1 MRSPDPRSP
10 TGARKAAESAPGRD
24 RDRLAGDY
32 ERLRAQVLAAQ
43 PDGWRRGW
51 AVLARR
57 GMAAWI
63 TTWTAVDEKADWR
76 GTAAADPRP
85 LPPSTTPAKG
95 GESSS
100 PVCGSLPPAATAD
113 IVTVLAAMTLAHAS

>member
-1 MRSPDPRSP
+1 VRWPGPRSP
-10 TGARKAAESAPGRD
+10 IGARKAAEPAPGPD
-24 RDRLAGDY
+24 RERLAADY
-32 ERLRAQVLAAQ
+32 ERLRGQVLAAQ

-51 AVLARR
+51 AVLARQ

-63 TTWTAVDEKADWR
+63 TTRAAAGDPAGRR

-85 LPPSTTPAKG
+85 LPLSTAPGKG
-95 GESSS
+95 GESS
-100 PVCGSLPPAATAD
+100 PARGSLPPAVTAD

>member
-1 MRSPDPRSP
+1 
-10 TGARKAAESAPGRD
+10 
-24 RDRLAGDY
+24 LVDY
-32 ERLRAQVLAAQ
+32 ERLRAQVLGAEL
-43 PDGWRRGW
+43 DGWRRGW

-63 TTWTAVDEKADWR
+63 TTWTTVDEQADRR
-76 GTAAADPRP
+76 GTAAANPQA

-95 GESSS
+95 GEPSS

>member
-1 MRSPDPRSP
+1 V
-10 TGARKAAESAPGRD
+10 A
-24 RDRLAGDY
+24 DY
-32 ERLRAQVLAAQ
+32 ERLREQVLAAR

-63 TTWTAVDEKADWR
+63 TAWTAMDDAADR
-76 GTAAADPRP
+76 HGTAVANPRA
-85 LPPSTTPAKG
+85 LPVSTTPEKG
-95 GESSS
+95 GESDPARGS
-100 PVCGSLPPAATAD
+100 PLPAATAD

>member
-1 MRSPDPRSP
+1 MRSPGPRSP
-10 TGARKAAESAPGRD
+10 IGARKAADPAPGPD
-24 RDRLAGDY
+24 RERLAADY
-32 ERLRAQVLAAQ
+32 ERLREQVLAAQ

-63 TTWTAVDEKADWR
+63 TTRAAAGDPADR
-76 GTAAADPRP
+76 HGTAAPDPRALP
-85 LPPSTTPAKG
+85 LPATPGKG
-95 GESSS
+95 GESG
-100 PVCGSLPPAATAD
+100 PARGPLPPAATAD

>member
-1 MRSPDPRSP
+1 M
-10 TGARKAAESAPGRD
+10 
-24 RDRLAGDY
+24 
-32 ERLRAQVLAAQ
+32 LAAR

-63 TTWTAVDEKADWR
+63 TTRAALDQEADRHGTAVANPQ
-76 GTAAADPRP
+76 ALP
-85 LPPSTTPAKG
+85 LPATPAKG
-95 GESSS
+95 GESS

-113 IVTVLAAMTLAHAS
+113 IVTVLAAMMLACAS

>member
-1 MRSPDPRSP
+1 MRSPGPRSP
-10 TGARKAAESAPGRD
+10 TGARKAAETAPDPD
-24 RDRLAGDY
+24 RERLAADY
-32 ERLRAQVLAAQ
+32 ERLREQVLAAQ

-63 TTWTAVDEKADWR
+63 TTRAAAGDPADR
-76 GTAAADPRP
+76 HGTAAPDLRALP
-85 LPPSTTPAKG
+85 LSTAPGKG
-95 GESSS
+95 GE
-100 PVCGSLPPAATAD
+100 PGPARGPLPPAATAD

>member
-1 MRSPDPRSP
+1 VPSPGPRSP
-10 TGARKAAESAPGRD
+10 IGARKAAEPAPGRD
-24 RDRLAGDY
+24 REQLAAGY
-32 ERLRAQVLAAQ
+32 ERLRGQVLAAQ
-43 PDGWRRGW
+43 PGGWQRGW

-63 TTWTAVDEKADWR
+63 TTWAAVDDLADQR

-85 LPPSTTPAKG
+85 LSLSTTPGKG
-95 GESSS
+95 GESD
-100 PVCGSLPPAATAD
+100 PARGSLPPAATAD

>member
-1 MRSPDPRSP
+1 M
-10 TGARKAAESAPGRD
+10 
-24 RDRLAGDY
+24 AGY

-63 TTWTAVDEKADWR
+63 TTWTAVDEEADRR
-76 GTAAADPRP
+76 GTAANPRALP
-85 LPPSTTPAKG
+85 LSTTPAKG
-95 GESSS
+95 GESS
-100 PVCGSLPPAATAD
+100 PACGSLPPAATAD
-113 IVTVLAAMTLAHAS
+113 IVAVLAAMMLAHAS

>member
-1 MRSPDPRSP
+1 MRSPAPRSP
-10 TGARKAAESAPGRD
+10 IGARKAAEPAPGPD
-24 RDRLAGDY
+24 RERLAAGY

-63 TTWTAVDEKADWR
+63 TTRAAMDEEADR
-76 GTAAADPRP
+76 HGTAAPGPWALP
-85 LPPSTTPAKG
+85 LSTTTGKG
-95 GESSS
+95 GE
-100 PVCGSLPPAATAD
+100 PDPARGSLPPAVTAG
-113 IVTVLAAMTLAHAS
+113 IVTVLAAMALAHAS

>member
-1 MRSPDPRSP
+1 M
-10 TGARKAAESAPGRD
+10 A
-24 RDRLAGDY
+24 DY
-32 ERLRAQVLAAQ
+32 ERLRGQVLAAQ

-63 TTWTAVDEKADWR
+63 TTRAAVDDPADR
-76 GTAAADPRP
+76 HGTAAADPRP
-85 LPPSTTPAKG
+85 LPATPGKG
-95 GESSS
+95 GESGLAR
-100 PVCGSLPPAATAD
+100 GSLPPAATAG